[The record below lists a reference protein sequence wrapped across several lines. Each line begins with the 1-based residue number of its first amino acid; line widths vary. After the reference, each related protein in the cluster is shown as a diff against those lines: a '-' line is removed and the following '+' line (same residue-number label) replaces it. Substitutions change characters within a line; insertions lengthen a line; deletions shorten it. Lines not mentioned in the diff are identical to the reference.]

1 MHRNPWLDIPHADYD
16 QHMLTIGQAQVIN
29 DLTRR
34 LLLKYTPT
42 RFGLL
47 GCATGN
53 GLEHVDVKV
62 TEQVFAIDINP
73 EYLRVL
79 SDKYQAKLPG
89 LEILELDINT
99 AELPVISVDLWLLA
113 LILEYVDP
121 AVVLPK
127 IRSTLSPQGI
137 VVLVIQQT
145 TSAAFVTPTAFQSLR
160 ALRVLS
166 KEWTLPALI
175 NILRN
180 SGLNISE
187 LQTIILSSEKSFLVL
202 TCTPD

>member
-1 MHRNPWLDIPHADYD
+1 M
-16 QHMLTIGQAQVIN
+16 
-29 DLTRR
+29 
-34 LLLKYTPT
+34 
-42 RFGLL
+42 
-47 GCATGN
+47 
-53 GLEHVDVKV
+53 EHVDVKV